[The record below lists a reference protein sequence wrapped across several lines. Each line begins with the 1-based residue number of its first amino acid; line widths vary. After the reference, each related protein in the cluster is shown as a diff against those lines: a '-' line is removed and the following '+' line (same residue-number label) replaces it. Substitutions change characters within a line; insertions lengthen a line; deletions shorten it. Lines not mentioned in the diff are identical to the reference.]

1 MDTQQEELVQRLGK
15 KHYYITMGHKVSI
28 RHLQDRAA
36 KIYLSLVFVSL
47 TFSIHFFFLFK
58 GYNQYKV

>member
-1 MDTQQEELVQRLGK
+1 MDTQQELVQRLGK
-15 KHYYITMGHKVSI
+15 KHYYITTGHKVSM

-36 KIYLSLVFVSL
+36 KIYLSLVFVS
-47 TFSIHFFFLFK
+47 FSIHIFFFLFK